1 MFLLLK
7 SLDLYWIILWL
18 KEILAFRVGSS
29 RHSGFPV
36 CSFVLIELLP
46 SYPAKE
52 CVVLEPCVD
61 IFLGPCF
68 GIMGLDS
75 FTERESAKATI
86 LPLVWCARLLLFCH
100 ALSLLLWPLISWRME
115 LYLYLDY
122 LVPFCLF
129 VILFLCTSNH
139 RFILTQHL
147 LIFHLLFPHYD
158 QLQSQSR
165 KQIWLFCKL
174 TYLGCFSNL
183 ASVAWTSRMIYSY
196 MTI

>member
-1 MFLLLK
+1 MTMFLLLK

-18 KEILAFRVGSS
+18 KEILAFRVSSS

-52 CVVLEPCVD
+52 CVVLEHCVD

-86 LPLVWCARLLLFCH
+86 LPLV
-100 ALSLLLWPLISWRME
+100 
-115 LYLYLDY
+115 
-122 LVPFCLF
+122 
-129 VILFLCTSNH
+129 
-139 RFILTQHL
+139 
-147 LIFHLLFPHYD
+147 
-158 QLQSQSR
+158 
-165 KQIWLFCKL
+165 
-174 TYLGCFSNL
+174 
-183 ASVAWTSRMIYSY
+183 
-196 MTI
+196 